1 MSEEEK
7 RIMIE
12 TVRERVGIDMDLP
25 ENDWIWELYE
35 NLTGD
40 QLKQIDAV
48 IDATI
53 VATAKY
59 LQPADDASDIGDT
72 HG

>member
-59 LQPADDASDIGDT
+59 LQPADDASSIGD
-72 HG
+72 

>member
-7 RIMIE
+7 QIMIE

-59 LQPADDASDIGDT
+59 LQPADDASSIGD
-72 HG
+72 